1 MKDRQRRFDLY
12 MKGQT
17 PEGDVKGS
25 VASPQISSPSQSEG
39 EPVIKP
45 QNTNPSESLETPETA
60 HQPGFTINSIS
71 ITNVKWDYW
80 FVTTTFI

>member
-1 MKDRQRRFDLY
+1 

-45 QNTNPSESLETPETA
+45 QNTNPSESLETSETA
-60 HQPGFTINSIS
+60 HQTGFTINSIS